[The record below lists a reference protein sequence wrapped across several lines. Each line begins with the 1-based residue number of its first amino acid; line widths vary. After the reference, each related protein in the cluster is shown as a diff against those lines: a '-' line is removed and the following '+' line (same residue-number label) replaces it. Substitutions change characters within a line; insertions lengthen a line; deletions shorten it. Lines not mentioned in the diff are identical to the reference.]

1 MIELLARLVGPV
13 LGHDPTVELQD
24 LDFQHAKLHAEGR
37 HAGAPPRQA
46 PIGLIGDN
54 PEQLLDA
61 IAADP

>member
-1 MIELLARLVGPV
+1 MLARHL
-13 LGHDPTVELQD
+13 
-24 LDFQHAKLHAEGR
+24 
-37 HAGAPPRQA
+37 RQA